1 MTLKIGEARVSHR
14 DVARVARGELA
25 VALTEQPSWHERMAK
40 DRAAVE
46 SRVASGEPFYGVNTG
61 FGASVVNAVAS
72 EYSANLVANL
82 YRFHGVGVGPKL
94 SREESR
100 AVIVTRLAQLAAG
113 WSGIRAETLRAMV
126 ELLVHD
132 IIPVIPELG
141 SVGASGDLTPMSYLA
156 AVLSGEREVFGA
168 PTGVDS
174 CGHIVRSS
182 APNPTGVDFP
192 GPSVRPAAEAL
203 ATAGLAPI
211 TLRHKEA
218 LSIMNGTSVMTAL
231 VSLALDRTEAFARGH
246 ALVTSWNS
254 FLLRGQA
261 AHIDERLFLAKP
273 HPGSVRYAAWVR
285 TGLASPAQ
293 PALTPGKVQDP
304 YSIRC
309 APHVVGVLLEIL
321 DQAATTIEIELNGA
335 GDNPLMDQ
343 ATGIA
348 LHGGNFYGSHVTHIA
363 DTLKLHLAHAAE
375 IIERQLVLLCHST
388 KSSGI
393 PENLVAVSGPS
404 QTSHHG
410 FKAVE
415 ILASSLV
422 AEAMKLASPA
432 SVFSRST
439 EGHNQDKVPMGP
451 IAARDLRSIQVLAD
465 HTLVI
470 GLLAAAQA
478 TDATNRST
486 ELPPPLRSLYTAIRK
501 TCSATMHD
509 RRHDILIAQCLADFH
524 GGQLPI

>member
-1 MTLKIGEARVSHR
+1 LTSSGTAVKPLEIGAARVNHR
-14 DVARVARGELA
+14 DVARVARGEVA
-25 VALTEQPSWHERMAK
+25 VELTEQPSWRARIAK

-46 SRVASGEPFYGVNTG
+46 TRVASGEPFYGVNTG
-61 FGASVVNAVAS
+61 FGASVVNTVAA
-72 EYSANLVANL
+72 EYGANLVANL
-82 YRFHGVGVGPKL
+82 YRFHGVGLGPKL

-113 WSGIRAETLRAMV
+113 WSGIRHETLRAMV
-126 ELLVHD
+126 QLLAHD

-156 AVLSGEREVFGA
+156 AVLCGEREVFTGA
-168 PTGVDS
+168 T
-174 CGHIVRSS
+174 I
-182 APNPTGVDFP
+182 
-192 GPSVRPAAEAL
+192 RPAAEAL
-203 ATAGLAPI
+203 AAAGLAPI
-211 TLRHKEA
+211 TLQHKEA

-246 ALVTSWNS
+246 ALVTAWSS

-261 AHIDERLFLAKP
+261 AHFDERLFLAKP
-273 HPGSVRYAAWVR
+273 HPGSIRYAGWVR
-285 TGLASPAQ
+285 EGLAVSANPPLVA
-293 PALTPGKVQDP
+293 GKVQDP

-309 APHVVGVLLEIL
+309 APHVVGVLLEIC
-321 DQAATTIEIELNGA
+321 DQAAITTEIELNGA
-335 GDNPLMDQ
+335 GDNPLMDEV
-343 ATGIA
+343 TGVA
-348 LHGGNFYGSHVTHIA
+348 LHGGNFYGSHITHVA

-375 IIERQLVLLCHST
+375 VLERQLVLLCHAP
-388 KSSGI
+388 KSAGI
-393 PENLVAVSGPS
+393 PENLVAVAGPS
-404 QTSHHG
+404 QSSHHG

-415 ILASSLV
+415 ILASALV

-451 IAARDLRSIQVLAD
+451 IAARDLRSIQTLAD

-478 TDATNRST
+478 TDATNRVA
-486 ELPPPLRSLYTAIRK
+486 ELPAPLRALHAAIRK
-501 TCSATMHD
+501 TCSATTDD
-509 RRHDILIAQCLADFH
+509 RRHDLSIAQCLADFH
-524 GGQLPI
+524 AGRLPI

>member
-1 MTLKIGEARVSHR
+1 VTLKIGEARVSHR

-25 VALTEQPSWHERMAK
+25 VALTEHASWHARMAK

-46 SRVASGEPFYGVNTG
+46 TRVASGEPFYGVNTG
-61 FGASVVNAVAS
+61 FGASVVNSVAS
-72 EYSANLVANL
+72 EYGANLVANL

-100 AVIVTRLAQLAAG
+100 AVVVTRLAQLAAG
-113 WSGIRAETLRAMV
+113 WSGIRAETLGAMV
-126 ELLVHD
+126 ELLAHD

-156 AVLSGEREVFGA
+156 AVLSGEREVFGSD
-168 PTGVDS
+168 VS
-174 CGHIVRSS
+174 I
-182 APNPTGVDFP
+182 
-192 GPSVRPAAEAL
+192 RPAAEAL
-203 ATAGLAPI
+203 AAAGLTPI

-246 ALVTSWNS
+246 ALVTAWNS

-261 AHIDERLFLAKP
+261 AHFDERLFLAKP
-273 HPGSVRYAAWVR
+273 HPGSIRYAAWVR
-285 TGLASPAQ
+285 SGLASPSQ

-335 GDNPLMDQ
+335 GDNPLMDE
-343 ATGIA
+343 ATGVA
-348 LHGGNFYGSHVTHIA
+348 LHGGNFYGSHVTHVA

-375 IIERQLVLLCHST
+375 VLERQLVLLCHST
-388 KSSGI
+388 RSSGI
-393 PENLVAVSGPS
+393 PENLVAVSWPS

-410 FKAVE
+410 YKAVE

-422 AEAMKLASPA
+422 AEAMKLAAPA

-478 TDATNRST
+478 TDATNRAG
-486 ELPPPLRSLYTAIRK
+486 ELPAPLHALYTAIRK
-501 TCSATMHD
+501 TCSATVDD
-509 RRHDILIAQCLADFH
+509 RRHDLLIAQCLADFR